1 MKVREREVGNVFR
14 LFRNTVEEYD
24 YTGPTAIKIIDHD
37 KMRWSTFS
45 LGSVLKRTQIWSG
58 EQVDVTGNGG
68 QSNAHLENYANNPLR
83 GKNIIGDLDPSQ
95 LRESTL
101 RSAIRSIERLLN
113 LSPGVMQDISTN
125 QPSGWRAL
133 ASRLRQLCPNNIWHK
148 KAVNTSTDNLLADD
162 VVGAAR
168 TGMDPPVVGSSVE
181 DVAVALQAAILG
193 TIGSGE
199 LNIILFSKQKCSS

>member
-1 MKVREREVGNVFR
+1 MG
-14 LFRNTVEEYD
+14 
-24 YTGPTAIKIIDHD
+24 G
-37 KMRWSTFS
+37 
-45 LGSVLKRTQIWSG
+45 VLAKTQIWSG
-58 EQVDVTGNGG
+58 EQVDVTKARGTPTER
-68 QSNAHLENYANNPLR
+68 NAHLVLNAGNPLT

-133 ASRLRQLCPNNIWHK
+133 ASRLRQLCPNNIWHRGS
-148 KAVNTSTDNLLADD
+148 VNDQSDKLLSDD
-162 VVGAAR
+162 VTRGDK